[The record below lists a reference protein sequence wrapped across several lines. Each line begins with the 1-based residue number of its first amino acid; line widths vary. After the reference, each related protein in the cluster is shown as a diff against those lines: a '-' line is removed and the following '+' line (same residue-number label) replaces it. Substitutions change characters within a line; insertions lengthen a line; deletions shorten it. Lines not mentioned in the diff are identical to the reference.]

1 MCAAIADAATRPVE
15 DAVARTDGSLALE
28 VEFEPRFCD
37 SDMGPDAYCTPPP
50 GEPFYFLIYGE
61 EFPESY
67 QIAFALAKKRLHE
80 AWLKQCD
87 GWPAALRYFRYS
99 PEALRERLEALRQL
113 ADRYSLSAP
122 ESSCRLYLF
131 REFAPTALLDG
142 CWLQHIA
149 NAATAHREPYARLS
163 RFYTAKLGGGE
174 PASSTRSLYRELLHS
189 VGIALPASGSWAFLT
204 RAHISPEAFA
214 TPVFQLAL
222 SCFPRRFLPEIIGY
236 TLGHFAGVSAIDRWV
251 SSLSFAA
258 GEVAE
263 RWRGR
268 RENAVGDQTPIE
280 AICRIV
286 CDYLA
291 SLPGALRQRH
301 WRRLWNGV
309 VVQHLIEQPHRTLLQ
324 KRLISESG
332 PSLREQV
339 WVIFQAKQA
348 FAHGQHRGVELF
360 GKPLAEWIEG
370 DLDAFLSAFARSPYL
385 TAGDPDQSPF
395 FQTLLSPDGPM
406 YQVFTGEEIAILKK
420 WVHGLRGGSSEP
432 PLLLTPEKR
441 QPPTVDT
448 HLGADLQWP
457 KMSKDARAQT
467 QSGKQFFHSLV
478 NADVYPEIRREA
490 WAFVHQWLRRTERV
504 LRHAREGDLL
514 RPFPYRHPAFE
525 ARIAAIYSDAVSG
538 YRPFVPPPRLDKQ
551 EYRWLLWQVGPLTL
565 VDGCWLQNI
574 KLASGCANAD
584 VRAKLFQIYDDEIG
598 NGNPARNHANIFRE
612 LLREQEMRAPAI
624 DSPVGLDWPGVQEA
638 NFEIANYLL
647 AISQFPKSFFPEI
660 LGLNL
665 AIELSGL
672 GGFYRTLTDELR
684 YWDIDPRFF
693 VLHQAVDNLASGH
706 ARLASDAIALY
717 LDQVLASS
725 GEEEMQRG
733 WRRVWTGYGA
743 LTVVSG
749 RTWRHIA
756 WAFVRRFGLRR
767 ALGLWQRSRQTAT
780 P

>member
-1 MCAAIADAATRPVE
+1 MSATAIEYARRRPLANDLASADLPV
-15 DAVARTDGSLALE
+15 AQ
-28 VEFEPRFCD
+28 FEPRFAKRD
-37 SDMGPDAYCTPPP
+37 THDNTAFTAR
-50 GEPFYFLIYGE
+50 ENFYFLLHHD
-61 EFPESY
+61 EFPAIY
-67 QIAFALAKKRLHE
+67 QPAFALATKTLYQAERRDTPALLRL
-80 AWLKQCD
+80 
-87 GWPAALRYFRYS
+87 FRYS
-99 PEALRERLEALRQL
+99 PEVLRERIRALRGIVDGYPGSI
-113 ADRYSLSAP
+113 AFH
-122 ESSCRLYLF
+122 RLHVL

-149 NAATAHREPYARLS
+149 NAATAHRELYARLS
-163 RFYTAKLGGGE
+163 RFLAAKLGAGD
-174 PASSTRSLYRELLHS
+174 PASSSRSLYGELLRS
-189 VGIALPASGSWAFLT
+189 AGVTLPATGSWVFVTQA
-204 RAHISPEAFA
+204 RIPEQAFA

-324 KRLISESG
+324 KRFISGSG

-339 WVIFQAKQA
+339 LVIFQAKRA
-348 FAHGQHRGVELF
+348 FAHGHHRGVELF

-370 DLDAFLSAFARSPYL
+370 NLDAFLSAFARSPYL

-406 YQVFTGEEIAILKK
+406 YQVFTGEEIATLKK
-420 WVHGLRGGSSEP
+420 WVHGLKSGSSEP

-448 HLGADLQWP
+448 HLGADLHWP
-457 KMSKDARAQT
+457 KISKDTGAQT

-490 WAFVHQWLRRTERV
+490 WAFVHQWLRRTEKV

-551 EYRWLLWQVGPLTL
+551 EYQWLLWQVGPLTL

-574 KLASGCANAD
+574 KLAGCANAD

-612 LLREQEMRAPAI
+612 LLRAQGMGAPAI

-647 AISQFPKSFFPEI
+647 ALSQFPKSFFPEI

-672 GGFYRTLTDELR
+672 GRFYRTLTDELR

-706 ARLASDAIALY
+706 ARLAADAISLY
-717 LDQVLASS
+717 LDPVLASS

-733 WRRVWTGYGA
+733 WRRIWTGYGA
-743 LTVVSG
+743 LTVVSR

-767 ALGLWQRSRQTAT
+767 ALELWQRSRQTAT
-780 P
+780 A